1 MLVVGAV
8 MASASLEIPKR
19 IFGLSIWVWLAILV
33 VIGLLAFFAVSPAP
47 REEDPADPPPGSA
60 P

>member
-1 MLVVGAV
+1 MIAIVATIVPRTILGV
-8 MASASLEIPKR
+8 
-19 IFGLSIWVWLAILV
+19 SIWIWLAILV
-33 VIGLLAFFAVSPAP
+33 VVGLIAFFTVSPAP